1 MFTYFAEGSFKS
13 LVGFRLILQ
22 TPDVEQAA
30 EPVRLFRAS
39 KSFRQ
44 AWQPVLHS
52 VAKFLMRSASIIC
65 KINKDHVSAQMMRDW
80 IVSETT
86 TQTEKLVPGFDAVAK
101 IADLQAAVESVIRG
115 KADTVKFALVALFA
129 KGHLLIE
136 DVPGI
141 GKTTLSN
148 ALARALDLSIHRIQ
162 FTSDLL
168 PSDVIGIS
176 IFDQQSGDFV
186 WKPGPIFSNI
196 VIADEINR
204 ATPKTQSAL
213 LEAMAEEQV
222 TVEGISRGL
231 PLPFM
236 VVATQNPSEHH
247 GTYPLPE
254 SQLDRFMLRLHMGYP
269 SVDDERKILRDRA
282 EVNPLDYVQPVMSQ
296 DDILELQKLTSQIR
310 FDNALL
316 DYLLDIVTAT
326 RASDSL
332 ELGVSPRGTL
342 ALFRS
347 AQALALIEGRDFCI
361 ADDIKRLVV
370 PCFAHRIIVN
380 SRSAGLKNKTREAE
394 QILSDIL
401 QKLTVPI

>member
-1 MFTYFAEGSFKS
+1 M
-13 LVGFRLILQ
+13 
-22 TPDVEQAA
+22 
-30 EPVRLFRAS
+30 
-39 KSFRQ
+39 
-44 AWQPVLHS
+44 
-52 VAKFLMRSASIIC
+52 
-65 KINKDHVSAQMMRDW
+65 NKDAGVRQQKMRDW
-80 IVSETT
+80 IVTETAT
-86 TQTEKLVPGFDAVAK
+86 RTEDIVLGFDAVAK
-101 IADLQAAVESVIRG
+101 IAELQAAIESVIRG

-168 PSDVIGIS
+168 PSDVIGLS
-176 IFDQQSGDFV
+176 IFDQQGGDFV

-254 SQLDRFMLRLHMGYP
+254 SQLDRFMLRLHMGYRRSSSSDTP
-269 SVDDERKILRDRA
+269 SSPAPSSAR
-282 EVNPLDYVQPVMSQ
+282 S
-296 DDILELQKLTSQIR
+296 S
-310 FDNALL
+310 
-316 DYLLDIVTAT
+316 
-326 RASDSL
+326 ASRRP
-332 ELGVSPRGTL
+332 PRC
-342 ALFRS
+342 S
-347 AQALALIEGRDFCI
+347 C
-361 ADDIKRLVV
+361 
-370 PCFAHRIIVN
+370 
-380 SRSAGLKNKTREAE
+380 
-394 QILSDIL
+394 
-401 QKLTVPI
+401 